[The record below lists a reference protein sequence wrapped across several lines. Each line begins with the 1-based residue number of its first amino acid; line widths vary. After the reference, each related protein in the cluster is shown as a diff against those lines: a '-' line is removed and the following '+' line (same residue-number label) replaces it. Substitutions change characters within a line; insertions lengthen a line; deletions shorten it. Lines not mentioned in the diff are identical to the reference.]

1 MFILVVIKQTIR
13 ITQVQGLGVSGNV
26 EGAEGWRGSGKTPG
40 MKRNGGRKLAL
51 RRRGTA
57 RRRNSIAGGKATQP
71 VRSSGLIQIRSV

>member
-1 MFILVVIKQTIR
+1 MAEGNQASNWDNASA
-13 ITQVQGLGVSGNV
+13 GLGGVRHV
-26 EGAEGWRGSGKTPG
+26 EGAEGWRGSGKAPG
-40 MKRNGGRKLAL
+40 MKRRGGRKLAL